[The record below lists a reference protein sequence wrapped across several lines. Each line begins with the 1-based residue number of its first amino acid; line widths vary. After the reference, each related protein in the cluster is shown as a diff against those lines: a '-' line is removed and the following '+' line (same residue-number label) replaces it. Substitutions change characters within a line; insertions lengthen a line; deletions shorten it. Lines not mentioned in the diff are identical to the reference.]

1 MLTRTREP
9 EIMDSPAI
17 NSREHERALRGLARL
32 NACSGSVW
40 ALWQPIRRLAAAL
53 DRKQLRILDVAT
65 GCADNPI
72 SLWELGKRAG
82 LELIIDG
89 CDISDTALAVSREA
103 ATRAG
108 APGKFFK
115 LNVMDEQLPTDY
127 DVIMSSLFTHH
138 LAEDEVVKFLDKMKS
153 STKHMLVV
161 NDLVRSYP
169 SLMMVSVATQMLS
182 RSPVVHSDGP
192 ASVRAAFTPDE
203 LKALAL
209 DAGLNSVN
217 IVERFPCRMMLVW
230 RRDKS

>member
-1 MLTRTREP
+1 
-9 EIMDSPAI
+9 MDDPAL
-17 NSREHERALRGLARL
+17 NSHEHERALRALARL

-53 DRKQLRILDVAT
+53 NRKQLRILDVAT

-82 LELIIDG
+82 LELTIDG
-89 CDISDTALAVSREA
+89 CDISDTALAVSQEA
-103 ATRAG
+103 AMRAG
-108 APGKFFK
+108 APSKFFK
-115 LNVMDEQLPTDY
+115 LNVMNEALPNDY

-138 LAEDEVVKFLDKMKS
+138 LVEEDVVKLLTKMKS
-153 STKHMLVV
+153 SAKHMLVV

-169 SLMMVSVATQMLS
+169 SLMMVSMATQILS
-182 RSPVVHSDGP
+182 RSSVIHFDGP
-192 ASVRAAFTPDE
+192 ASVRAAFTPEE
-203 LKALAL
+203 LKTLAH
-209 DAGLNSVN
+209 DAGLNSAN